1 LAGGGTPKKL
11 YQLIASDAFRDQYPW
26 QNIHVYF
33 GDERCVPAKHG
44 DSNFRMA
51 NGEWRMANEALLRKI
66 PVPEENI
73 YPIHI
78 DVDDAAAS
86 ANRYNDELLANLPS
100 AQGTP
105 ILH

>member
-51 NGEWRMANEALLRKI
+51 NGEWPMKLCLGKYLFQRKI
-66 PVPEENI
+66 YTLSI
-73 YPIHI
+73 LMWMM
-78 DVDDAAAS
+78 
-86 ANRYNDELLANLPS
+86 LLPAPTATTMNC
-100 AQGTP
+100 
-105 ILH
+105 